1 MMLSLVPDVNT
12 FRDALR
18 TIRLWAKRRGI
29 YSNLLGFPGGV
40 AYALMTARIC
50 QLYPTAAAST
60 VVSKFFPIYY
70 QWWASSLYLLLVL
83 AEL

>member
-12 FRDALR
+12 FRDSLR

-40 AYALMTARIC
+40 AWALMTARIC
-50 QLYPTAAAST
+50 QLYPTASAST

-70 QWWASSLYLLLVL
+70 QW
-83 AEL
+83 